1 MSLKLLNGIYRSQL
15 VMTASPSLMQY
26 LALNLIIIT
35 ALSNQSSC
43 SSSSSSS
50 LSSITVRF
58 RGGIFPCPKSVFL
71 IPIPSNY
78 QLTVI
83 TLIGHSRHHSTKWET
98 SSLPTGNSFYVK
110 LLEESLLWLAADL
123 TDGAIVF
130 ISARR
135 SSLFT

>member
-1 MSLKLLNGIYRSQL
+1 MSLELLNGIYRSQL
-15 VMTASPSLMQY
+15 VTTASPYLMQY

-35 ALSNQSSC
+35 ALSNQSS
-43 SSSSSSS
+43 SSSSS
-50 LSSITVRF
+50 LSSISVRF

-71 IPIPSNY
+71 IPIPSNC

-83 TLIGHSRHHSTKWET
+83 TLISHSRHHSTKWET